1 MDVDIYLNLNP
12 DIKIINQSSSSLLEH
27 EKSIEVIEEIKS
39 RGNFL
44 LRQELKDMTPL
55 NTPKCIIIYHI
66 FFIIIFVSISIIIFS
81 TNSKKVFVEKEYSN
95 CHLRKCEINFNIT
108 SVLNPPI
115 YFYYKLN
122 NFYSNHIEYV
132 KSKNYAQLRGEKVS
146 DKIID
151 SSCKYMS
158 RNKDHFRNGNKSQIL
173 SYANQTLNQ
182 NSIMNPCGL
191 IADSMFN
198 DIFNLYDLNRNKIN
212 ITEKEIALE
221 IDTEK
226 IYRNSNNSKY
236 LQWYDKENEHFIVWM
251 NMELFPNF
259 IKKWG
264 YINQNL
270 LKGEYSIEIINNWGK
285 NKWDIIKSFILA
297 EGNKFGTEKFFG
309 YILIICFSLEILFI
323 LIIYITKYKKRKFN
337 PEEMKWD

>member
-1 MDVDIYLNLNP
+1 
-12 DIKIINQSSSSLLEH
+12 
-27 EKSIEVIEEIKS
+27 
-39 RGNFL
+39 
-44 LRQELKDMTPL
+44 
-55 NTPKCIIIYHI
+55 
-66 FFIIIFVSISIIIFS
+66 
-81 TNSKKVFVEKEYSN
+81 
-95 CHLRKCEINFNIT
+95 
-108 SVLNPPI
+108 
-115 YFYYKLN
+115 
-122 NFYSNHIEYV
+122 
-132 KSKNYAQLRGEKVS
+132 
-146 DKIID
+146 
-151 SSCKYMS
+151 MS
-158 RNKDHFRNGNKSQIL
+158 RNKDHFRNDNKSQIL

-337 PEEMKWD
+337 PKEMKWD